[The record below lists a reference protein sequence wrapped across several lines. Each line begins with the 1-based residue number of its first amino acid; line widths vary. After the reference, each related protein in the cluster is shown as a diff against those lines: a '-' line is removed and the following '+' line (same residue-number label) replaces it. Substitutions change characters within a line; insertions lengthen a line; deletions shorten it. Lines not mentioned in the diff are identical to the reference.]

1 LNRPDILEPFE
12 DTRVAYAT
20 ERDTRVTLLD
30 LLIILVQRKWIWI
43 GSAAV
48 CGLMALI
55 LGLILP
61 VEYRAETDILPPQR
75 PTSSASMLMGQVGS
89 ILGMGGSSFGAKDP
103 NDIFLSLLR
112 SRTTAEALVKR
123 FNLQQVYKKGDIFV
137 AEAELAKHSTIVST
151 LEGTIVV
158 KVNDRDPT
166 RAAAIANGY
175 IEELTKQNNRL
186 AISEAAQRRL
196 FFQAQLEREK
206 NALEDAEVSLKET
219 ELKTGV
225 LQLPGQT
232 ELAIRQVADFRAQIT
247 NSELEL
253 QNLLTGETQTNP
265 DVVRLEERIRTLRED
280 LQKAQANNLGDSRT
294 DVGSLTTSTVPTLA
308 IAYVRKL
315 REVKYH
321 EDLFNML
328 SRQYEA
334 AKIDEAREAPAIEA
348 IDAAVPPHFRY
359 SPRRQLLIAA
369 GLAIG
374 LILGWI
380 YAITA
385 EILCR
390 SLQEPEYA
398 SKWLTLQ
405 RTIYGS
411 RRL

>member
-1 LNRPDILEPFE
+1 MNRPDILEPFE
-12 DTRVAYAT
+12 QTRPAYAP

-30 LLIILVQRKWIWI
+30 ILIILVQRKWVWI
-43 GSAAV
+43 GCAAV
-48 CGLMALI
+48 CGLLALI
-55 LGLILP
+55 VGLILP

-75 PTSSASMLMGQVGS
+75 PTSSTSMLMGQVGS
-89 ILGMGGSSFGAKDP
+89 ILGMSGSSFGAKDP

-112 SRTTAEALVKR
+112 SRTIAEALVKR
-123 FNLQQVYKKGDIFV
+123 FDLQQVYKKQDIFL
-137 AEAELAKHSTIVST
+137 AEAELAKHSTILST
-151 LEGTIVV
+151 LEGNIAV
-158 KVNDRDPT
+158 KVDDKDPT

-186 AISEAAQRRL
+186 AISEAGQRRL
-196 FFQAQLEREK
+196 FFQTQLEREK
-206 NALEDAEVSLKET
+206 NSLEDAEVSLKET

-232 ELAIRQVADFRAQIT
+232 ELAIRQVAEFRAQIT

-253 QNLLTGETQTNP
+253 QNLLTGETQNNP
-265 DVVRLEERIRTLRED
+265 EVIRLQERIRTLRAD
-280 LQKAQANNLGDSRT
+280 LQKAQADNPQGNGT
-294 DVGSLTTSTVPTLA
+294 DVGSVTTSTVPTLA

-328 SRQYEA
+328 SRQYEV

-374 LILGWI
+374 LVLGWI

-385 EILCR
+385 EMLSR
-390 SLQEPEYA
+390 SLREPEYA

-405 RTIYGS
+405 RAISGP

>member
-30 LLIILVQRKWIWI
+30 ILIILVQRKWVWI

-48 CGLMALI
+48 CGLMALA

-151 LEGTIVV
+151 LEGTIAV

-175 IEELTKQNNRL
+175 IEELSRQNNRL

-206 NALEDAEVSLKET
+206 DLLEDAEVSLKET

-225 LQLPGQT
+225 LQLSGQT

-253 QNLLTGETQTNP
+253 QNLLTGDTQSNP
-265 DVVRLEERIRTLRED
+265 DVVRLQERIRTLRED
-280 LQKAQANNLGDSRT
+280 LQKAQANNSGDSRT

-359 SPRRQLLIAA
+359 SPRRQLLTAA

-385 EILCR
+385 EMLRR

-405 RTIYGS
+405 RAISDS
-411 RRL
+411 RRR